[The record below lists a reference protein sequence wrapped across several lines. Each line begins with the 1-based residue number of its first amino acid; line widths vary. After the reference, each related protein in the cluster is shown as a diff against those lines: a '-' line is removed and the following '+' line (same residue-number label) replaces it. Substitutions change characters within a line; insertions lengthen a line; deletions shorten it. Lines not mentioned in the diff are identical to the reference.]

1 MKFKLFY
8 IFALFQL
15 MILHSARAQVV
26 DHELDPRSRY
36 ILHVLAKIQSQSDAN
51 DDSSLSK
58 ISVVPIVVFGVG
70 GFLLGGII
78 GAQIDQGG
86 PFEITN
92 AEEVSMAVG
101 TAVGITVGY
110 VLARKSKVKGAAKI
124 QK

>member
-1 MKFKLFY
+1 MKCKRFCFLVFV
-8 IFALFQL
+8 QL

-36 ILHVLAKIQSQSDAN
+36 TLDVLAKIQSQCDAN
-51 DDSSLSK
+51 DDSSSSK
-58 ISVVPIVVFGVG
+58 VSVVPIVAFGLG
-70 GFLLGGII
+70 GFILGGII

-92 AEEVSMAVG
+92 AEGVSMAVG

-110 VLARKSKVKGAAKI
+110 VLARKSKVKGAGKI
-124 QK
+124 EK